1 MNAKNKMKAAMLYAP
16 RDLRIEEIEIP
27 RIENPDEVL
36 VELKASGVC
45 PTDVRKYTGASKPS
59 GFPAILGHEGAG
71 IVVDTGKIAERYFK
85 KGQAVAILPVWPC
98 RACLSCR
105 SGKVANVSIAMC
117 DHPKGALGNSAADAI
132 SELPPTIGT
141 FAEYVKVPY
150 DVVYPIPNGV
160 PFEEAALAEPM
171 GSCLNA
177 VEWGGKVDA
186 GDNVLVIG
194 AGFMG
199 IATAQFAK
207 IKGANVIISDL
218 VDDKLK
224 VAKEEIGV
232 DRAVNIKKE
241 NLVKVV
247 DEFTEGRGVDVVVT
261 AVGGRGPLEDAMK
274 VVGKTGRIVLLGSYH
289 PPIKVEID
297 PNLFHYKMVT
307 MTGIEGFTEAQF
319 QKILLLM
326 AHKTIKVKPLI
337 THSFKLDELEKA
349 FEMVEKSEGLRK
361 VILF

>member
-1 MNAKNKMKAAMLYAP
+1 MKIRNKMKAAMLYAP
-16 RDLRIEEIEIP
+16 RDLRIEEVETPDIK
-27 RIENPDEVL
+27 NPDEVL
-36 VELKASGVC
+36 IKLKASGVC

-71 IVVDTGKIAERYFK
+71 IVVDAGKIAEKHFK
-85 KGQAVAILPVWPC
+85 EGQAVTILPVWPC
-98 RACLSCR
+98 RTCLSCH
-105 SGKVANVSIAMC
+105 SGKVANISIAMC

-132 SELPPTIGT
+132 SDLPPTVGT

-150 DVVYPIPNGV
+150 DVVYPVPSRV
-160 PFEEAALAEPM
+160 PFEEAALTEPM

-177 VEWGGKVDA
+177 TEWGGKVNA
-186 GDNVLVIG
+186 GDNILIIG

-218 VDDKLK
+218 IEDKLK
-224 VAKEEIGV
+224 IAKEEIGV
-232 DRAVNIKKE
+232 DRTVNIKKE
-241 NLVKVV
+241 DLVNAVN
-247 DEFTEGRGVDVVVT
+247 EFTEGQGVDSVIT
-261 AVGGRGPLEDAMK
+261 AVGGRRPLEDAMK
-274 VVGKTGRIVLLGSYH
+274 VVGKAGRIVLLGSYH

-307 MTGIEGFTEAQF
+307 ITGIEGFTEAQF
-319 QKILLLM
+319 QKILLLR

-337 THSFKLDELEKA
+337 THTFKLDELEKA
-349 FEMVEKSEGLRK
+349 FEMVEQSKGLRK